1 MSEVIIEID
10 THRWD
15 IKEQTLRRALNAFP
29 EKAIEG
35 ASLIVFNTLKPNTPV
50 RTGRLQASETRQVF
64 GKRAIIRTNTGYGKF
79 VDEGI
84 GPSPGRYVPAIGKR
98 IRSGTHPGFPGR
110 HFKDKTLQIS
120 YPRIKDFIQN
130 LAQSEFP

>member
-35 ASLIVFNTLKPNTPV
+35 ASLIVFNT
-50 RTGRLQASETRQVF
+50 
-64 GKRAIIRTNTGYGKF
+64 
-79 VDEGI
+79 
-84 GPSPGRYVPAIGKR
+84 
-98 IRSGTHPGFPGR
+98 
-110 HFKDKTLQIS
+110 
-120 YPRIKDFIQN
+120 
-130 LAQSEFP
+130 